1 MIEVLKQALEALEE
15 SWHLVPKPDY
25 AQEAITSLRQAIA
38 ELESQEPV
46 AWMDADGNVSDNN
59 DHKCFPIP
67 LYTHPP
73 QRMEQEPV
81 IMWPCHIIEADFH
94 ERTIT
99 LGMECGDYKVSAG
112 THWLS
117 THPPQRIEQNFC
129 PRCGK
134 RTNDIHTCTPPQI
147 KTTDKFESAKVE
159 DYNRGWNDCLFAS
172 GIVKQSQHTWVGLTD
187 DDDIDWEEGGNL
199 KDLVKAIEAKLKQK
213 NGFTEEN
220 T

>member
-1 MIEVLKQALEALEE
+1 MIEAMKLALEALKNSVDSVSNEAREAESLYGKYPSRLARVQGLVALEVAHQTAIKALEE
-15 SWHLVPKPDY
+15 ALAK
-25 AQEAITSLRQAIA
+25 QEQK
-38 ELESQEPV
+38 PV

-117 THPPQRIEQNFC
+117 THPPQRTEQEPVADDFFKMIADKNPKPF
-129 PRCGK
+129 PL
-134 RTNDIHTCTPPQI
+134 PQ
-147 KTTDKFESAKVE
+147 
-159 DYNRGWNDCLFAS
+159 R
-172 GIVKQSQHTWVGLTD
+172 TWVGLTD
-187 DDDIDWEEGGNL
+187 EDVNGFVEQFWDNDNMTMRSMMR
-199 KDLVKAIEAKLKQK
+199 AIEAKLKQK
-213 NGFTEEN
+213 NMEN

>member
-1 MIEVLKQALEALEE
+1 MIEVLKQSAEDVSKVYDILAFGHTERALEILA
-15 SWHLVPKPDY
+15 KTR
-25 AQEAITSLRQAIA
+25 TSLRQAIA

-73 QRMEQEPV
+73 QR
-81 IMWPCHIIEADFH
+81 
-94 ERTIT
+94 T
-99 LGMECGDYKVSAG
+99 
-112 THWLS
+112 
-117 THPPQRIEQNFC
+117 EQNFC

-159 DYNRGWNDCLFAS
+159 DYNRGWNDCFFAS
-172 GIVKQSQHTWVGLTD
+172 GIVKQSQRTWIGLTD
-187 DDDIDWEEGGNL
+187 EVIDKAIEAHWGEMKGAP
-199 KDLVKAIEAKLKQK
+199 LVMNRQFARAIEAKLKEK
-213 NGFTEEN
+213 NT
-220 T
+220 